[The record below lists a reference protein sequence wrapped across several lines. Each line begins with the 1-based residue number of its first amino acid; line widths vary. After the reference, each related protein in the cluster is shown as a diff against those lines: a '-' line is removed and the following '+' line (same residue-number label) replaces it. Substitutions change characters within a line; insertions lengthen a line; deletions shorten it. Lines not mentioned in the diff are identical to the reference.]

1 MLGIIFSLAIS
12 TSGCNWLKRITFG
25 ESMEIL
31 HKSYEL
37 TLAWDPPLTDIPN
50 RPTEVAAYQIYYR
63 EHGTSYWSFL
73 GEVPASGH
81 PEFSVDYERIGSGV
95 FDFAVRAIT
104 VEGRVSPLHTSLD
117 SNADPVSGWYVL
129 WVGSQ

>member
-1 MLGIIFSLAIS
+1 MTS
-12 TSGCNWLKRITFG
+12 SGCNWLKLITFG

-37 TLAWDPPLTDIPN
+37 TLAWDPPLTDISN
-50 RPTEVAAYQIYYR
+50 RPTEVAAYQIYCR
-63 EHGTSYWSFL
+63 EHGTSYWRYL
-73 GEVPASGH
+73 GEVPASRH
-81 PEFSVDYERIGSGV
+81 PEFTVDYERVGDGL
-95 FDFAVRAIT
+95 FDFAVRAIS
-104 VEGRVSPLHTSLD
+104 VEGRASPLHTSLD